1 MFNHHVCCDQ
11 IETIGRKRESAA
23 EADDSG
29 LQERVLQNRLIHVD
43 ANQEWDFAEAGPL
56 FLQGHFV
63 RRHYLPATSYIQPPG
78 DTVKTPGQKARVMH
92 LGVSYIQ
99 SQSSCNCQFPFSPKI
114 HRGVPNCVPEFER
127 E

>member
-1 MFNHHVCCDQ
+1 MSAKNAEGSGICSTTMFAVTKSKLLAAN
-11 IETIGRKRESAA
+11 GR
-23 EADDSG
+23 
-29 LQERVLQNRLIHVD
+29 VPQNRLIHVD